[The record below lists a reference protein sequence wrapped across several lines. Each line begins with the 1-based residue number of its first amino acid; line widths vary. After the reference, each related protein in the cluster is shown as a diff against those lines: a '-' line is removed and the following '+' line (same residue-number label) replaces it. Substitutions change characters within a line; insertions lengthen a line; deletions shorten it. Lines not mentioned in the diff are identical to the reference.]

1 MPRATGRGKTDILTG
16 KQLFRVLIDLAAGK
30 TPTHRQCVAAL
41 RAVVT
46 GQALYN
52 GQYVNWERV
61 YDLLPVQFSLA
72 EMQEIVAVFGGKP
85 NEGQLNNQISRWKR
99 AGKIS
104 IMQPAW
110 NKEPA
115 AYRKEQS

>member
-1 MPRATGRGKTDILTG
+1 MPGAKRKENILTR
-16 KQLFRVLIDLAAGK
+16 KQLFGVLLDLAAGK

-41 RAVVT
+41 REVVA

-52 GQYVNWERV
+52 GQYVNWDRV
-61 YDLLPVQFSLA
+61 YDLLPRRFSLA
-72 EMQEIVAVFGGKP
+72 EMQEIVAIFGGKP

-104 IMQPAW
+104 ILQPAW

-115 AYRKEQS
+115 AYRKEQP